1 MSHDASISTIL
12 SLLLLVSHLASA
24 KILLIGKNTSL
35 SFDDIESN
43 FTPMIK
49 RSDQGGVLYV
59 AEPLDAC
66 SDLVNTVTVVNGTS
80 VSPPYV
86 LIIRGGCSFEE
97 KIRNVQKAGYKAAI
111 VYDYEDYGFLVSM
124 AGNPSGVLIYG
135 TFVSKATGETLKG
148 YAGRTDF
155 EVWLMPSFET
165 SAWSIMAISF
175 ISLLAMSAVLATCF
189 FVRRHRVRRRRI
201 LSLSGSDFPRMAKN
215 LLRRMPIT
223 IFNGV
228 CDEASTSISCAICI
242 EDYRIGDKLRILPCH
257 HKFHVGCVDL
267 WLGQRRSFCPVC
279 KRDARSISIDMPASE
294 HTPLLSPSMTPTSSF
309 LLSSPSTT
317 PLQSSYE
324 LPISI
329 RVDPS
334 SPSTSM
340 QPHTV
345 PMYLSHSRSHTS
357 FQNGSYRRSLAIPV
371 SRSSADLRNAISQ
384 RSYNSPGQGS
394 LPRSLHSRYT
404 HILSPGNASRSWV
417 VGSLTSQREFSVLQN
432 DSRRCFAHFSSASS
446 LPGC

>member
-1 MSHDASISTIL
+1 MIRSSIVIL
-12 SLLLLVSHLASA
+12 SLLLISHLVSA
-24 KILLIGKNTSL
+24 KVLLIGNSTSL
-35 SFDDIESN
+35 SFDDVEAT

-66 SDLVNTVTVVNGTS
+66 SDLVNTVNVKNGTT

-86 LIIRGGCSFEE
+86 LIIRGGCSFED
-97 KIRNVQKAGYKAAI
+97 KIRNAQKAGYKAAI
-111 VYDYEDYGFLVSM
+111 VYDYEDFGFLVS
-124 AGNPSGVLIYG
+124 
-135 TFVSKATGETLKG
+135 TTGEVLKE

-201 LSLSGSDFPRMAKN
+201 LALNGNDFH
-215 LLRRMPIT
+215 RMPKSMIIRMPTT
-223 IFNGV
+223 IFNGI
-228 CDEASTSISCAICI
+228 CDEATTSILCCICL
-242 EDYRIGDKLRILPCH
+242 ENYEKGDKLRILPCH
-257 HKFHVGCVDL
+257 HKFHVACVDL
-267 WLGQRRSFCPVC
+267 WLGQRKSFCPVC
-279 KRDARSISIDMPASE
+279 KRDARSISTDKPPSE
-294 HTPLLSPSMTPTSSF
+294 HTPFLSRTPSMTPTSSF
-309 LLSSPSTT
+309 LLSSSSTT
-317 PLQSSYE
+317 PLQSSHE

-334 SPSTSM
+334 LPSTSM

-357 FQNGSYRRSLAIPV
+357 FQNGSNRFSRPIPV
-371 SRSSADLRNAISQ
+371 SRSSADLRNAVSQ
-384 RSYNSPGQGS
+384 RSYNSPHQVS
-394 LPRSLHSRYT
+394 LPRFLHSRYT
-404 HILSPGNASRSWV
+404 HILGPGNASRSQV
-417 VGSLTSQREFSVLQN
+417 VGLLTSQREHSLHQN
-432 DSRRCFAHFSSASS
+432 DSRRSFIHFASASS
-446 LPGC
+446 LPGW

>member
-1 MSHDASISTIL
+1 MTRSSIAIL
-12 SLLLLVSHLASA
+12 SLLLMSHLVSA
-24 KILLIGKNTSL
+24 KILLIGKNISL
-35 SFDDIESN
+35 SFDDIEAN

-66 SDLVNTVTVVNGTS
+66 SDLVNTVNVKNGSS
-80 VSPPYV
+80 VPPPYV

-97 KIRNVQKAGYKAAI
+97 KIRNAQKAGYKAAI

-135 TFVSKATGETLKG
+135 TFVSKATGEVLKE

-201 LSLSGSDFPRMAKN
+201 LALNGNDFPRMAKN
-215 LLRRMPIT
+215 LLKRMPTT
-223 IFNGV
+223 IFKGV

-294 HTPLLSPSMTPTSSF
+294 HTPLLTPSNSMTPTSSF
-309 LLSSPSTT
+309 LLSSSSTT
-317 PLQSSYE
+317 PMQSSHE
-324 LPISI
+324 LPIFI

-334 SPSTSM
+334 LPSTSM

-357 FQNGSYRRSLAIPV
+357 FQNGSYRFSRPIPV
-371 SRSSADLRNAISQ
+371 SRSSADLRNAVSQ
-384 RSYNSPGQGS
+384 RSYNSTRQGS

-417 VGSLTSQREFSVLQN
+417 VGSSTSQRENSLHLN
-432 DSRRCFAHFSSASS
+432 DSRRSFPHFSSASS

>member
-1 MSHDASISTIL
+1 MSRASIVIL
-12 SLLLLVSHLASA
+12 SLLLISHMASS
-24 KILLIGKNTSL
+24 KVMLIGKNTSL
-35 SFDDIESN
+35 SFDDIQAN
-43 FTPMIK
+43 FTPLIK
-49 RSDQGGVLYV
+49 KSDQCGVLYV

-66 SDLVNTVTVVNGTS
+66 SDLVNSVTVEEGS
-80 VSPPYV
+80 MVSPPYV

-97 KIRNVQKAGYKAAI
+97 KIRNAQSAGYKAAI
-111 VYDYEDYGFLVSM
+111 VYDNEDYGFLVSM

-135 TFVSKATGETLKG
+135 TFVSKATGELLKK
-148 YAGRTDF
+148 YVGRTDM
-155 EVWLMPSFET
+155 ELWLVPSFET

-201 LSLSGSDFPRMAKN
+201 RSLSGRDYPRMGIN
-215 LLRRMPIT
+215 SLRSMPTT

-228 CDEASTSISCAICI
+228 CEGASTSISCAICI
-242 EDYRIGDKLRILPCH
+242 EDYRIGDKLRILPCN

-279 KRDARSISIDMPASE
+279 KRDARTISIDTPASE
-294 HTPLLSPSMTPTSSF
+294 HTPLLSPSFTPTSSF

-317 PLQSSYE
+317 PLQSSYD

-329 RVDPS
+329 IQQCPS
-334 SPSTSM
+334 SSTM

-357 FQNGSYRRSLAIPV
+357 FQNGSYRGSPPIPV
-371 SRSSADLRNAISQ
+371 SRSSVDLRNTVSQ
-384 RSYNSPGQGS
+384 RSYNSP
-394 LPRSLHSRYT
+394 PFVRSRYSHT
-404 HILSPGNASRSWV
+404 LSPGIASGSLV
-417 VGSLTSQREFSVLQN
+417 VGSLLSQREHSLQVN
-432 DSRRCFAHFSSASS
+432 DSRSSLSHFASASS

>member
-1 MSHDASISTIL
+1 MGHASIATIL
-12 SLLLLVSHLASA
+12 SLLLISHLASA
-24 KILLIGKNTSL
+24 KILLIGKNKSL

-66 SDLVNTVTVVNGTS
+66 SDLVNTVTVVVNGSS
-80 VSPPYV
+80 VSPRPPYV
-86 LIIRGGCSFEE
+86 LIIRGGCSFED
-97 KIRNVQKAGYKAAI
+97 KIRNAQKAGYKAAI

-124 AGNPSGVLIYG
+124 AGNPAGVLIYG
-135 TFVSKATGETLKG
+135 TFVSKATGEVLKK

-201 LSLSGSDFPRMAKN
+201 MSLSGSDFPRMAKN
-215 LLRRMPIT
+215 LLRRMPVT

-228 CDEASTSISCAICI
+228 CDEASTSVSCAICI
-242 EDYRIGDKLRILPCH
+242 EDYRIGDKLRVLPCT

-279 KRDARSISIDMPASE
+279 KRDARSNSIDMPASE
-294 HTPLLSPSMTPTSSF
+294 HTPLLSPSVTPTSSF
-309 LLSSPSTT
+309 LLSSTSTT
-317 PLQSSYE
+317 PLQSAYE

-340 QPHTV
+340 QSHTV

-357 FQNGSYRRSLAIPV
+357 FQNGSYWRSPHIPV
-371 SRSSADLRNAISQ
+371 SRSSADLR
-384 RSYNSPGQGS
+384 RSYNTPRQGS
-394 LPRSLHSRYT
+394 LPRSPHSRYT

-417 VGSLTSQREFSVLQN
+417 VGSLTSRREHSTLVN